1 MANGCQYKLKLT
13 YRLGIIIYLY
23 AVYYLGTY
31 DIEGSIKYFD
41 TTMSSILNIN

>member
-1 MANGCQYKLKLT
+1 MANGFQCKLILT
-13 YRLGIIIYLY
+13 YRLGIIYLY